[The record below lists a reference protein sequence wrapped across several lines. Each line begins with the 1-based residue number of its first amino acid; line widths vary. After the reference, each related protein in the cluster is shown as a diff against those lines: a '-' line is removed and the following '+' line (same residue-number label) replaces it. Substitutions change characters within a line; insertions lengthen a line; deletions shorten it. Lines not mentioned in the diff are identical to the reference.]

1 MSLEVVLSRLLNVA
15 GGFTI
20 DNPFV
25 ANTLRSKSANKNPD
39 IAGAFADLGRLIIY
53 KPSTSTNANAQCKSY
68 FRT

>member
-25 ANTLRSKSANKNPD
+25 ANRLLSKSANKNPD

-53 KPSTSTNANAQCKSY
+53 KPSTSTNATDLCKSY
-68 FRT
+68 FNT